1 MEAEIVEQVPATD
14 PFVPA
19 SSSSEWYENLKRCGS
34 CLRLYDLLEKE
45 RELIHQ
51 LGPEGITVLHKGVEH
66 GCVKLVKFIL
76 VDMFDGPGNCTCS
89 GCAEKPSLTREGLV
103 RKTSEYGSTAV
114 NVAVVSG
121 SPKMVMLLKWAI
133 VTFSPKEKPVGSPE
147 RDVLDR
153 DFDEMRSSLRRR
165 KKDSTEAKVA
175 DSANDPGMDL
185 EVPDVKDD
193 AIDNVYET
201 GSRSKRR
208 NLSDTETDLS
218 DTYKLIPEVYTLIEG
233 ILKEDWGADQEMVDL
248 LIDECKKDVDFGFVP
263 VPHVFLHFLFCIQ
276 AWRGDFPLR
285 WKIVERILV
294 ACKERDDEE
303 EGGSGSRVVALFNML
318 DPRGRTFLHAAALG
332 NITMYD
338 MDSLYRTMDDTLG
351 GMPASRLRECW
362 NARDGAGRTILHI
375 ACIHDVGY
383 YFGASAWEMLD
394 MNVDKLSPLCHKEF
408 EALKRWCFPQYRGAY
423 AGSLERRP
431 MTLAVLFNLTS
442 LRSTLLPFKSDF
454 SYKEP
459 RDYVTG
465 IVRPLQVAAFLGR
478 IEFLEHILK
487 VTPIFVILNTF

>member
-1 MEAEIVEQVPATD
+1 MEAELVEQVPATD

-34 CLRLYDLLEKE
+34 CLRLYELLEKE

-201 GSRSKRR
+201 GSSNTR
-208 NLSDTETDLS
+208 TDLS
-218 DTYKLIPEVYTLIEG
+218 DSYKMIPEVYTLLEG
-233 ILKEDWGADQEMVDL
+233 ILKEEWGTDQEMVNL
-248 LIDECKKDVDFGFVP
+248 LIDRCQKDVDFGFVP
-263 VPHVFLHFLFCIQ
+263 VSHVFLHFLFCIYDWGGEFQ
-276 AWRGDFPLR
+276 LR
-285 WKIVERILV
+285 LEIVKRILV
-294 ACKERDDEE
+294 ACKERDEE

-318 DPRGRTFLHAAALG
+318 DPRGRTFLHAAALHYS
-332 NITMYD
+332 IYD
-338 MDSLYRTMDDTLG
+338 GALGEIIDDTLG
-351 GMPASRLRECW
+351 EIIDDTLRGMYASRLRECW

-375 ACIHDVGY
+375 ACIHDGGSG
-383 YFGASAWEMLD
+383 FGASVWEMLD
-394 MNVDKLSPLCHKEF
+394 MNVDKLSPLCHKEL
-408 EALKRWCFPQYRGAY
+408 EALKMWCFPQYRAAY

-431 MTLAVLFNLTS
+431 MNLAVLFNSTCM
-442 LRSTLLPFKSDF
+442 RSTLLPFKSDF
-454 SYKEP
+454 SYKELLNN
-459 RDYVTG
+459 VLG
-465 IVRPLQVAAFLGR
+465 IGRPLQVAAFLGR
-478 IEFLEHILK
+478 TEFLEYILK